1 MRNHISLGKFGEDL
15 ASVFLIRKGFTILDR
30 NWRFSHAEI
39 DIIAK
44 YLDTLV
50 FIEVKTRSSAEFGS
64 PEEFISNKKMLLI
77 QDAANEYMKKNH
89 HNWAIRFDI
98 ISVIVKPN
106 GTELISHFED
116 AWW

>member
-1 MRNHISLGKFGEDL
+1 MHHHLTLGKFGEER
-15 ASVFLIRKGFTILDR
+15 ASVFLIDKGFIILDR

-39 DIIAK
+39 DIIAQ
-44 YLDTLV
+44 DRNTLV
-50 FIEVKTRSSAEFGS
+50 FIEVKTRSSVEFGR

-77 QDAANEYMKKNH
+77 QDAANEYMKKNQH
-89 HNWAIRFDI
+89 DWAIRFDI
-98 ISVIVKPN
+98 IAVIAKPD